1 MSDLRTALPRK
12 PAGRVPLPLLVTG
25 LAGVPGYQAFQY
37 FARRYPGQVV
47 GIYGTAGVKLQFSQT
62 VACDIEDRKGLETL
76 FRRWQFAAVLDCAGN
91 CALKPCELEP
101 RIAQTINIDGCRN
114 LLRFARGDVRLVRLS
129 IDLVFSGEK
138 GEPYTEADP
147 PDPVTVYGK
156 TMAEAEKIV
165 LDTHPRACILRIS
178 LPMGRSPGGHAGAI
192 DWIESRFA
200 AGRPATLYYD
210 EIRTPT
216 YCDCLNR
223 VCEEVLAGSVSGLF
237 HAGGPRALSLYE
249 IAQIINRT
257 GGYDPELLYG
267 IPRRHAGPIPPRAG
281 DVRLDSTRLA
291 KALGRSPFLPWP
303 VDDRLIPTDRRWHF
317 AAHGDTWRGNPD
329 EIDRLL
335 CVPGRRTA
343 CDQPT

>member
-1 MSDLRTALPRK
+1 MSDLRAESPSTPVCD
-12 PAGRVPLPLLVTG
+12 VPLPLLVTG
-25 LAGVPGYQAFQY
+25 LAGVAGYQAFRY
-37 FARRYPGQVV
+37 FVRRYPGQVV
-47 GIYGTAGVKLQFSQT
+47 GIFGTTGEKLRLPDT
-62 VACDIEDRKGLETL
+62 VACDIEDGPGLERL
-76 FRRWQFAAVLDCAGN
+76 FRRGRFAAVLDCAGN

-101 RIAQTINIDGCRN
+101 RIAQTINVEGCRN
-114 LLRFARGDVRLVRLS
+114 LLRFARRDVRLVRLS
-129 IDLVFSGEK
+129 IDLVFSGDK
-138 GEPYTEADP
+138 GEPYTEDDP

-165 LDTHPRACILRIS
+165 LDTHPQACVLRIS

-223 VCEEVLAGSVSGLF
+223 VCEEVLGGSLSGLF
-237 HAGGPRALSLYE
+237 HAGGPRPLSLYE

-267 IPRRHAGPIPPRAG
+267 IPRHHAGPIPPRAG
-281 DVRLDSTRLA
+281 DVRLDSRRLA
-291 KALGRSPFLPWP
+291 TALGREPFLPWP
-303 VDDRLIPTDRRWHF
+303 ADDGLLPTGRAWHF
-317 AAHGDTWRGNPD
+317 AEKGDTWRGTPAD
-329 EIDRLL
+329 VDRLL
-335 CVPGRRTA
+335 CLPGKRAVGERKV
-343 CDQPT
+343 